1 MKIACLAKYCVDP
14 VNLVFDKPTGRYDFE
29 RSPRKINEVDQ
40 NAVEEAVRIKATSN
54 CVVHIYS
61 VGPTEAAKPLREL
74 LGMGAD
80 KAFLISDPEL
90 RNADSHA
97 IADLLMRAI
106 QKQAP
111 YDLILSGYAS
121 EDSYAGSVALMLAEM
136 LGIPHVAY
144 ASKLSINGRT
154 LTAVREVD
162 GKIETVEAN
171 LPVLVT
177 VTRELNTPRYV
188 SALQTLRVP
197 RDALTTIRLPDLGET
212 PEEFASTCLSEMLD
226 PMAVPT
232 NRKNIILD
240 GADSAAV
247 VKKLLDSLRTE
258 GAL

>member
-1 MKIACLAKYCVDP
+1 MNIACLAKYCVDP
-14 VNLVFDKPTGRYDFE
+14 ANLVFDKSTRRYDFE

-40 NAVEEAVRIKATSN
+40 NAVEEAVKIKATSN
-54 CVVHIYS
+54 CAVHIYS
-61 VGPTEAAKPLREL
+61 VGPTEAAKPMREL

-80 KAFLISDPEL
+80 KAFLITDPEV

-97 IADLLMRAI
+97 IAELLMRAM
-106 QKQAP
+106 QKQVP

-136 LGIPHVAY
+136 LGIPHIAY

-162 GKIETVEAN
+162 GKIETIESN

-197 RDALTTIRLPDLGET
+197 RDALTTMRLSDLGET
-212 PEEFASTCLSEMLD
+212 AEEFASTCLSEMLD
-226 PMAVPT
+226 PITVPT
-232 NRKNIILD
+232 NRKNMILD
-240 GADSAAV
+240 GDTTAV
-247 VKKLLDSLRTE
+247 VKKLLDSLRSD
-258 GAL
+258 GVL